1 MMAVLVSQVCQRS
14 VGELIPY
21 LRQAHTF
28 IPEQTQ
34 TLPDTPIVQTTD
46 PATCYRNP
54 YRGLL
59 MLYQGRT
66 LLIELRVREL
76 TERNSYS

>member
-1 MMAVLVSQVCQRS
+1 MIALVTQVCQRS

-21 LRQAHTF
+21 LCQTHTF

-34 TLPDTPIVQTTD
+34 TLPDTPILQTTD
-46 PATCYRNP
+46 QATCYRNP

-59 MLYQGRT
+59 ML
-66 LLIELRVREL
+66 
-76 TERNSYS
+76 

>member
-1 MMAVLVSQVCQRS
+1 MIALVSHVCQRS

-21 LRQAHTF
+21 LCQAHTF

-34 TLPDTPIVQTTD
+34 TLHDAPIVQTTD

-66 LLIELRVREL
+66 LQIDLLEKGVKV
-76 TERNSYS
+76 